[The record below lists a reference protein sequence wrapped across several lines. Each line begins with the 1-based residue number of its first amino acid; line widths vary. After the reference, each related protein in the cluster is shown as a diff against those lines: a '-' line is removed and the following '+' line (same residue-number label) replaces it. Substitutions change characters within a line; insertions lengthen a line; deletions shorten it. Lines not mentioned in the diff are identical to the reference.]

1 MKAELPLYGCYIQSQ
16 KWAASNI
23 THPSTPSSYPRG
35 LEKHSIY
42 LTLQQQLPVC
52 KFDCQRLFIHCRLE
66 RWEWVI
72 HAGKP
77 PKKEPLFLYITS
89 PPACSVYCLSVCVT
103 MHTHTPPCVPLC
115 VCVCVLKIDVMVCF
129 VDDYC
134 FVSCSAEPPAAL
146 TFSVSMPASSTRWT
160 KSESPFALHAT
171 PLGKWGASRSE
182 SAFYKQHLL
191 KNSQLTNEKMHAQL
205 DDVLV
210 FSVYCHW
217 IVRVVII
224 SMSSQC
230 WLFCLS
236 CDGHCTCTI
245 ILF

>member
-66 RWEWVI
+66 RWGWVT

-89 PPACSVYCLSVCVT
+89 PPLLAVCTVCLCVLLCIPIPPLVY
-103 MHTHTPPCVPLC
+103 HC
-115 VCVCVLKIDVMVCF
+115 VCVCVEDRRDGVFCGWLLFCF
-129 VDDYC
+129 VFRRTTSCTHLQC
-134 FVSCSAEPPAAL
+134 FD
-146 TFSVSMPASSTRWT
+146 ASI
-160 KSESPFALHAT
+160 
-171 PLGKWGASRSE
+171 
-182 SAFYKQHLL
+182 FYQM
-191 KNSQLTNEKMHAQL
+191 NEKWVSFCTPRYTTRQMSGEQVRECLLQTA
-205 DDVLV
+205 LV
-210 FSVYCHW
+210 EKFTV
-217 IVRVVII
+217 
-224 SMSSQC
+224 
-230 WLFCLS
+230 
-236 CDGHCTCTI
+236 D
-245 ILF
+245 

>member
-1 MKAELPLYGCYIQSQ
+1 MGCFQHYYS
-16 KWAASNI
+16 K
-23 THPSTPSSYPRG
+23 HPCSSYPRG

-66 RWEWVI
+66 RWGWVT

-89 PPACSVYCLSVCVT
+89 PPCLQCVLFVCVCYYAY
-103 MHTHTPPCVPLC
+103 PYPPLC
-115 VCVCVLKIDVMVCF
+115 TTVCVCVLKIDVMVCF

-146 TFSVSMPASSTRWT
+146 TCSVSMPASSTRWT

-171 PLGKWGASRSE
+171 PLGKWRASRSE
-182 SAFYKQHLL
+182 SAFYEQHLL
-191 KNSQLTNEKMHAQL
+191 
-205 DDVLV
+205 
-210 FSVYCHW
+210 
-217 IVRVVII
+217 
-224 SMSSQC
+224 
-230 WLFCLS
+230 
-236 CDGHCTCTI
+236 
-245 ILF
+245 